1 MHCRRLS
8 LNVGYC
14 RIKRLLPEN
23 VISTKQSAWR
33 NPLNIEVCFLF
44 GGPVAGRQLFCRCA
58 AFPLSGE
65 SPRLRSEWHGNFWLN
80 ATAPLHKTKNV
91 HIKLT
96 ALPFMYYFR
105 FLLYHNRHLIS
116 TAFLFSSDTNLPQSI
131 KIRLIRRWIY
141 VKANQNSKFG

>member
-44 GGPVAGRQLFCRCA
+44 GGFLDYARNDMVIFGLMRQRHYTK
-58 AFPLSGE
+58 P
-65 SPRLRSEWHGNFWLN
+65 
-80 ATAPLHKTKNV
+80 KT
-91 HIKLT
+91 
-96 ALPFMYYFR
+96 FM
-105 FLLYHNRHLIS
+105 
-116 TAFLFSSDTNLPQSI
+116 
-131 KIRLIRRWIY
+131 
-141 VKANQNSKFG
+141 

>member
-44 GGPVAGRQLFCRCA
+44 WGTRSRAATLLPLRGISPVRGI
-58 AFPLSGE
+58 
-65 SPRLRSEWHGNFWLN
+65 
-80 ATAPLHKTKNV
+80 T
-91 HIKLT
+91 
-96 ALPFMYYFR
+96 
-105 FLLYHNRHLIS
+105 S
-116 TAFLFSSDTNLPQSI
+116 TTLGMT
-131 KIRLIRRWIY
+131 W
-141 VKANQNSKFG
+141 